1 MEDAR
6 GEPMSKKENK
16 LFDLRNIR
24 TYFEARKVS
33 KTVKWLDKVIED
45 ISADNPFDADMYYT
59 SIFQSFKEYIEKNF
73 EEYPRKVFDI
83 VERIF
88 LVTAIGDAQ
97 KFRNILVEATPIMV
111 DWRKTQENLKNISQI
126 VNLRSESLETDVKFY
141 MNCFLYLIVVEGS
154 YENWIKLMYFLLYN
168 FAESPT
174 ITYDE
179 VEAETLNKMKKW
191 LIDFS
196 VDDVLF
202 EGYQDGHLRNAI
214 AHAHLEYNISTKKMI
229 FTDLYRGEI
238 TYQNVLSLD
247 EFLVYLSKCIFVVEA
262 CIFMMMMMRL
272 RGILSE

>member
-1 MEDAR
+1 
-6 GEPMSKKENK
+6 MSKKENK